1 MNTFLKDSKGNDS
14 IMRIVFVFIIIFGS
28 FMALLRVWLPYD
40 QGAVIA
46 VFGSITALA
55 ISLKLGQKGIDK
67 EA

>member
-14 IMRIVFVFIIIFGS
+14 IMRIMFVFIIIFGS

-46 VFGSITALA
+46 VFGAITALA
-55 ISLKLGQKGIDK
+55 ISLKLGQKGLDK